1 MIDYKTESL
10 IDKARRKK
18 ERNKRRQRT
27 LYEKGKKQGGKYT
40 HDINAKGNTVCGTT
54 FRKAS
59 PEYRKQLEA
68 TEKRKRE
75 KILEKIRKMKS
86 QKRRNKWAMKK
97 TFTPLMEVL

>member
-10 IDKARRKK
+10 MDKAKRKK

-40 HDINAKGNTVCGTT
+40 HDINAKGNTVSNATL
-54 FRKAS
+54 RKAT
-59 PEYRKQLEA
+59 PQRRGELEEAGRKRWRKLQENL
-68 TEKRKRE
+68 EKRKRE

-86 QKRRNKWAMKK
+86 QKRRNK
-97 TFTPLMEVL
+97 